1 MCPGVRFIPHT
12 VLERPGGKM
21 ESLKY
26 IFISSSLKKKLND
39 NMLYFYLP
47 IDLLSFFLSINAYVI

>member
-21 ESLKY
+21 ESRKY

-39 NMLYFYLP
+39 NYIILDGLEGDTRIYCERC
-47 IDLLSFFLSINAYVI
+47 